1 MCLYPKLIINRKYC
15 GTLKN
20 KGNAPV
26 LRDERVRFV
35 PVGCGNCIECR
46 KQKANEWRV
55 RLMEELKVTKHAY
68 FITLTF
74 EPNELK
80 ELCTKYQ
87 LKESNAVAGKAV
99 RLFLERVRKEY
110 KKSVKHWLITE
121 LGQTSSERIHL
132 HGILFMD
139 YEIDNEWLQ
148 KFWKYGKCD
157 TGQWCNTQTINYII
171 KYVYKLDPIHKGFI
185 PQIFCSAGL
194 GKSYI
199 TNFTKEKHKFM
210 GKQTR
215 DYYTLP
221 NGARTALP
229 IYYRNKLYT
238 EQERELLWINRI
250 ETDVRYVR
258 GIKISNVMAKSENLK
273 RFNETLETAQKEN
286 IQLGYGDD
294 TKEWRKRDYNITL
307 QMLKKSRREEPL

>member
-1 MCLYPKLIINRKYC
+1 MCLYPKLIINRKYT

-20 KGNAPV
+20 KGNAPA

-55 RLMEELKVTKHAY
+55 RLFEELKITKHAY

-74 EPNELK
+74 EPSELEK
-80 ELCTKYQ
+80 LCTKYQ

-99 RLFLERVRKEY
+99 RMFLERIRKEY

-121 LGQTSSERIHL
+121 LGQSNTERIHL
-132 HGILFMD
+132 HGILFLE
-139 YEIDNEWLQ
+139 YVINNEWLER
-148 KFWKYGKCD
+148 FWKYGKCD
-157 TGQWCNTQTINYII
+157 TGQWCNGQTINYII
-171 KYVYKLDPIHKGFI
+171 KYVYKLDLKHKGFV

-194 GKSYI
+194 GKNYI
-199 TNFTKEKHKFM
+199 TNFAKEKHKYR

-221 NGARTALP
+221 NGGKTALP
-229 IYYRNKLYT
+229 IYYRNKLFT
-238 EQERELLWINRI
+238 EQERELLWLNRI
-250 ETDVRYVR
+250 DADVRYVR
-258 GIKISNVMAKSENLK
+258 GIKIANVMAKMENLR
-273 RFNETLETAQKEN
+273 RFNDILETAQKEN

-294 TKEWRKRDYNITL
+294 SKEWRKRDYNITL
-307 QMLKKSRREEPL
+307 RMLKKSRGEQPL